1 MQDIKHTICDILIY
15 QTNRSAKLNSIG
27 DIQNKKV
34 ALMSFSQYKNTIEY
48 LSLALSGLGLKSQ
61 KKVCILSNTRKEWNF
76 FDLAIMCAGAVSV
89 PIYPSY
95 TEDEVQYIINHSDA
109 EFLIVENELQFKKII
124 EIQNEISIKT
134 IICIDYIEL
143 ELKKKIKQEIE
154 IVQYDDCLN
163 IGVKQSQTNP
173 DQFAHTIEN
182 ISPDSLAT
190 IVYTSGTTGEPK
202 GAMIKHKALFQV
214 LYNVKKFTHSSINSS
229 DRFLTYLP
237 LSHVLGRLESFFPL
251 IFGCEAVYTS
261 DMKKLLEIIPLTK
274 PTLLVAVP
282 RVLEKIYEKAMKSIK
297 ANEIKHSVFKWANT
311 AANNYF
317 NCIAQDKT
325 PKTTTIIQYQL
336 AKKAVFEKV
345 YNLFGGKIRYFI
357 SGGAPLSPTII
368 EFLRNCNL
376 TVLEGYGLTETV
388 APCFLNPLNKQVP
401 GTVGHPM
408 GDVQVKFAF
417 DGEILIKTEGLFCGY
432 YKNEDATQEVLTD
445 DGWFHTGDIGEF
457 TSQGFLRITDRKK
470 DIIIT
475 SGGKNVAP
483 QKIENMLKLRPH
495 ISQCVIIGDQ
505 KKYLTA
511 LISIEKIELQKYFK
525 EFEIDSECNIKDL
538 SNHPS
543 IISLVQKEIDA
554 VNQDLAS
561 FETIKKFKI
570 VPVEM
575 GVDNYLTPSLKIKKK
590 RVIEDFSQLVDS
602 MYNSH

>member
-345 YNLFGGKIRYFI
+345 YNL
-357 SGGAPLSPTII
+357 
-368 EFLRNCNL
+368 
-376 TVLEGYGLTETV
+376 
-388 APCFLNPLNKQVP
+388 
-401 GTVGHPM
+401 
-408 GDVQVKFAF
+408 
-417 DGEILIKTEGLFCGY
+417 
-432 YKNEDATQEVLTD
+432 
-445 DGWFHTGDIGEF
+445 
-457 TSQGFLRITDRKK
+457 DRK
-470 DIIIT
+470 
-475 SGGKNVAP
+475 SV
-483 QKIENMLKLRPH
+483 
-495 ISQCVIIGDQ
+495 V
-505 KKYLTA
+505 
-511 LISIEKIELQKYFK
+511 
-525 EFEIDSECNIKDL
+525 
-538 SNHPS
+538 
-543 IISLVQKEIDA
+543 
-554 VNQDLAS
+554 
-561 FETIKKFKI
+561 
-570 VPVEM
+570 
-575 GVDNYLTPSLKIKKK
+575 
-590 RVIEDFSQLVDS
+590 
-602 MYNSH
+602 